1 MRPRNGNVD
10 LKYDVLCLKM
20 FLSLEKYW
28 LEFCISRWNCNV
40 ATLLESA
47 TTLSDNPMNLF
58 VDHKIYCYLYT
69 L

>member
-1 MRPRNGNVD
+1 MRPRYGNVD
-10 LKYDVLCLKM
+10 LKYYVLCLTM
-20 FLSLEKYW
+20 LLSLEKYW
-28 LEFCISRWNCNV
+28 LDFCIRWNCNV
-40 ATLLESA
+40 ATLHESA